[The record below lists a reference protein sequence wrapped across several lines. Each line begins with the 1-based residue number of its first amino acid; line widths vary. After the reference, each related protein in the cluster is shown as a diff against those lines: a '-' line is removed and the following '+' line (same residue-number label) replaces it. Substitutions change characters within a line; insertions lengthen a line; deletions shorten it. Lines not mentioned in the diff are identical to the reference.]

1 MIRRTN
7 AVETLTGAVIIV
19 LAAGFLAYA
28 VAHYGRSVGSGYTLH
43 ATFDSIDGLGVGSD
57 VKMAGVKVGSVTATG
72 IDPKTFQATVSLAV
86 EEAIKLPKDSSASVV
101 SEGLLGG
108 KYLLLAP
115 GGDAAMIPP
124 GGQIDITQSSI
135 NIEQLLGKFV
145 FGAANLASKVGQQS
159 GSGSGAGGGL
169 TGPVGGKP

>member
-7 AVETLTGAVIIV
+7 AVETVTGAVVIL

-28 VAHYGRSVGSGYTLH
+28 VAHSGRSVGAGYPLR
-43 ATFDSIDGLGVGSD
+43 AVFDSIDGIGPGSD

-72 IDPKTFQATVSLAV
+72 IDPKSFQATVALTV
-86 EEAIKLPKDSSASVV
+86 ENAIKLPKDSSAAIV

-108 KYLLLAP
+108 KYISLQP
-115 GGDAAMIPP
+115 GGDLQDIPP
-124 GGQIDITQSSI
+124 GGQITITQSSI

-145 FGAANLASKVGQQS
+145 FSAANLATSKPAAPAG
-159 GSGSGAGGGL
+159 GSGLGAPGS
-169 TGPVGGKP
+169 PGGKP